1 VTLGRHTI
9 QVSNLPPR
17 IGIISL
23 TTRSGVLAGT
33 GGTAHATATGRYAGK
48 RTSSVPATLLR

>member
-1 VTLGRHTI
+1 VTVTLGRHTI

-17 IGIISL
+17 IGVISL
-23 TTRSGVLAGT
+23 TTRSGVL
-33 GGTAHATATGRYAGK
+33 GGTAHATATVAGTQGE